1 MSNGYCFCISSAIQA
16 PAQPTAVDV
25 TNIERESATVV
36 WTIPNQS
43 CTPEEYVVRY
53 GRTQNSLDEESS
65 RLIGTGDPSLRNMS
79 FSVQLMGLREGTLY
93 YYTVVA
99 SNDIHGSTRSEIR
112 QFTTIEPER
121 SKFYK

>member
-1 MSNGYCFCISSAIQA
+1 MSNGYYFCNFTAIQA

-43 CTPEEYVVRY
+43 CAPEEYVVQY
-53 GRTQNSLDEESS
+53 GRIQNSLDKESS
-65 RLIGTGDPSLRNMS
+65 RVIGTGDPSLRNMS

-99 SNDIHGSTRSEIR
+99 LNDIHGSTRSEIQ
-112 QFTTIEPER
+112 QFTTMEPKR
-121 SKFYK
+121 SKFYT